1 MKQFQF
7 SLNTVL
13 GVRSNEEQ
21 LAAEGHATAQEALE
35 AILMQRQL
43 VEEAIHS
50 NLAACQQAF
59 DGQVKSGT
67 IAHLQAALKEL
78 RAQLEAFI
86 PELRRLQAEADAKWQ
101 ELLQARQRREAYQ
114 RNLER
119 VCHDSRDMAEQ
130 VRVTLHHEVGHFLG
144 LEEDDLH
151 HRGLG

>member
-21 LAAEGHATAQEALE
+21 MAAERHATAQEALE
-35 AILMQRQL
+35 AMLMQRRL
-43 VEEAIHS
+43 VEEAIES

-78 RAQLEAFI
+78 RAQLEVFR
-86 PELRRLQAEADAKWQ
+86 PEEQRLQAEADAKWQ
-101 ELLQARQRREAYQ
+101 ELLQARQRREA
-114 RNLER
+114 LEKLKNKQHA
-119 VCHDSRDMAEQ
+119 VH
-130 VRVTLHHEVGHFLG
+130 LKHEVHTEQKAIDEMVLLREAAGHNQKL
-144 LEEDDLH
+144 
-151 HRGLG
+151 